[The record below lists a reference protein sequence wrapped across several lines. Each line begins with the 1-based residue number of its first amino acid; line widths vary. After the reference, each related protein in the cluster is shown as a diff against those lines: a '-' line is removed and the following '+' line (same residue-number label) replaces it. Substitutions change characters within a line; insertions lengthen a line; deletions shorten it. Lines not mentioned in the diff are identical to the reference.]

1 MLIYKAFN
9 KTLETYGISGKA
21 IAQAANASESFVS
34 QFRRGKKGATDEMLD
49 KLLGAM
55 QTLAPGSRRYFCS
68 LVAGESGR
76 EGSLLNAFDSISE
89 EENSPTFD
97 SDRQSLAISPET
109 GFAGTLK

>member
-21 IAQAANASESFVS
+21 ISQAANASESLVS
-34 QFRRGKKGATDEMLD
+34 QFRRGKKGVTDETLD

-55 QTLAPGSRRYFCS
+55 QTIAPGSRRYFCS

-76 EGSLLNAFDSISE
+76 EGSLLNAIENLSE
-89 EENSPTFD
+89 EEIPSLLIAIANRWQSPQ
-97 SDRQSLAISPET
+97 REVLQLR
-109 GFAGTLK
+109 

>member
-55 QTLAPGSRRYFCS
+55 QTLAPGSRRYFCC

-76 EGSLLNAFDSISE
+76 EGSLLNAIDSISE
-89 EENSPTFD
+89 EEIPQLLIAIANRWQSPQKQVLQV
-97 SDRQSLAISPET
+97 R
-109 GFAGTLK
+109 

>member
-9 KTLETYGISGKA
+9 KTLETYEISGKA
-21 IAQAANASESFVS
+21 IAQAANASESLVS
-34 QFRRGKKGATDEMLD
+34 QFRRGKKGVTDEMLD

-76 EGSLLNAFDSISE
+76 EGSLLNVIESLSE
-89 EENSPTFD
+89 EEIPQLLIEIAKRWQTPQKQVLQA
-97 SDRQSLAISPET
+97 R
-109 GFAGTLK
+109 